1 MRLVR
6 SLWCMALGSMIGV
19 SPAIAQTA
27 PKGDIRFQRKSNAPA
42 ETAMPAASAEQTY
55 QAEPI
60 PSTPTDEAFLK
71 QVNFDEYNVG
81 DAMADQARMQSP
93 TPMPMHGYA
102 GQSNVNLSTDP
113 ANATTGIRLDTA
125 FGVVRDVET
134 AVYLSEHQSSTLT
147 GMTVLP
153 FQTPCWVFGVRGM
166 GGYVDNESMTSD
178 GVAYSIDA
186 FAGTRYKKLYHKIGW
201 FIDSY
206 NDWNKIGLAYSAMT
220 ELPILGVTT
229 VDTAFGFR
237 SSNDQFKPGIFQ
249 PSTFNTLRIE
259 QAQTDYQFRVGHFW
273 CEQVQTGITGNFYSW
288 EYNDDEW
295 GAGAFANL
303 YLGRLRVSGD
313 VTGGTEGLRGY
324 VKLALSFGA
333 NAADRP
339 RDCRVPGVDAVG
351 WVSRATDRDQSVRLR
366 ESLTGPIPIAP

>member
-6 SLWCMALGSMIGV
+6 SIWCVALGSMVAG
-19 SPAIAQTA
+19 SPAVAQTSPDA
-27 PKGDIRFQRKSNAPA
+27 DIRFSQMAEGRPA
-42 ETAMPAASAEQTY
+42 Y
-55 QAEPI
+55 QAEAI
-60 PSTPTDEAFLK
+60 PPSATDETFLR
-71 QVNFDEYNVG
+71 QVNYDGYS
-81 DAMADQARMQSP
+81 DADARDDQLRQSLP
-93 TPMPMHGYA
+93 TPVAEHGIT
-102 GQSNVNLSTDP
+102 GVSNMNMSTDP
-113 ANATTGIRLDTA
+113 ATATTGIRLDTA
-125 FGVVRDVET
+125 FGIVRDIET
-134 AVYLSEHQSSTLT
+134 AGYISEHQASTLT

-153 FQTPCWVFGVRGM
+153 FQTPCWVVGVRGM
-166 GGYVDNESMTSD
+166 GGYVDNMSMTSD

-220 ELPILGVTT
+220 ELPIVGITT

-237 SSNDQFKPGIFQ
+237 SSNDQFKPGIYQ
-249 PSTFNTLRIE
+249 PNTFNTLRIE
-259 QAQTDYQFRVGHFW
+259 QCQTDYQFRVGHFW
-273 CEQVQTGITGNFYSW
+273 CEQVQTGITGNFYS
-288 EYNDDEW
+288 YDYTNDDW

-303 YLGRLRVSGD
+303 YLGRARISGD

-333 NAADRP
+333 NPAERP
-339 RDCRVPGVDAVG
+339 HDCRLPGVDAVG